1 MFQVIKSTDRQKRKM
16 YKALSKKQL
25 IEMLIQA
32 NKMLD
37 LYLIKPGSHEYT
49 IKDVLV
55 KRGN

>member
-37 LYLIKPGSHEYT
+37 MYWRKADPAYIT
-49 IKDVLV
+49 KDTQTE
-55 KRGN
+55 